1 MGWRRGLD
9 SAASGG
15 GMKTLSRRE
24 VLMAL
29 LVMPVVTMFP
39 RVSVG
44 APRMMTVNEAM
55 RYLCDEVFPS
65 PRQKQSESHC
75 ASEHRPKTGV
85 V

>member
-1 MGWRRGLD
+1 M
-9 SAASGG
+9 
-15 GMKTLSRRE
+15 T
-24 VLMAL
+24 L

-55 RYLCDEVFPS
+55 RFLCDEVFPS
-65 PRQKQSESHC
+65 PRQKQSELYC
-75 ASEHRPKTGV
+75 ASERRYKTGV